1 MSQKYTEPIFSHQY
15 SLTELAPSH
24 LGMTKQS
31 VEGAAGGPPAQLGPG
46 LRLVDDE
53 LVGGEEPGHQ
63 DLLLL
68 PGLGAAVVTGDERV
82 HLADGDEERRGD
94 EGEILGE
101 DAAAGLLTA
110 EPRPVLCHVLYTF
123 NIDM

>member
-1 MSQKYTEPIFSHQY
+1 
-15 SLTELAPSH
+15 
-24 LGMTKQS
+24 MTKQS

-68 PGLGAAVVTGDERV
+68 PGLGAAVVAGYERV
-82 HLADGDEERRGD
+82 HLADGDEERCGD

-101 DAAAGLLTA
+101 DAAAGLLAA